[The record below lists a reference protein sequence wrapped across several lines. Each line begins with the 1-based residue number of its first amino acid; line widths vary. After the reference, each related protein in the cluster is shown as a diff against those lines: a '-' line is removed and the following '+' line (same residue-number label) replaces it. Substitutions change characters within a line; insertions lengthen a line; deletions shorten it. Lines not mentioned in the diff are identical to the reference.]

1 MTFTDFKQMQPIATE
16 QSQTVLKYVKL
27 LCEVL
32 RTNYQTYAIRLHQ
45 NLIDKGEKVEYH
57 QQQIDAL
64 SKGEGVDEYVFE
76 KGRKYFRIFHITN
89 SGNSKSVHMFVNMI
103 TGDCFKPASY
113 HAPAK
118 GVRYNL
124 LDDYSR
130 EELLRRA
137 DWSGGYLY
145 ANKCP

>member
-1 MTFTDFKQMQPIATE
+1 MTQTT

-32 RTNYQTYAIRLHQ
+32 RIRYQTYAIQSHR
-45 NLIDKGEKVEYH
+45 NLIEKGKNVEYH

-64 SKGEGVDEYVFE
+64 SEGEGVDEYVFE
-76 KGRKYFRIFHITN
+76 KGKKYFRIFHISN
-89 SGNSKSVHMFVNMI
+89 SGGSKSVHMFVNMI

-113 HAPAK
+113 NAPAK
-118 GVRYNL
+118 GIRYNL

-145 ANKCP
+145 ADKCPQRMSFMKVYA